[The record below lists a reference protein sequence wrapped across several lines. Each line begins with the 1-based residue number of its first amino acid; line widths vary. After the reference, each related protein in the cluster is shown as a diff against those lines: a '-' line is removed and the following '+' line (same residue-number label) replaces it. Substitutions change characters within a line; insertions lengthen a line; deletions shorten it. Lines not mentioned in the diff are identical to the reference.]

1 MYIKHCFNI
10 IKHWCEKKYCQC
22 KRDLCYFIL
31 QNWGDL
37 DQNKNY
43 EIPSQVY
50 LYKKTKSIALSWW
63 CSFEMVIL
71 YPYHK

>member
-50 LYKKTKSIALSWW
+50 LYKKKQKYCIKLMMFIWDGYFISLS
-63 CSFEMVIL
+63 
-71 YPYHK
+71 